1 MPDVVAFDPSFRLLV
16 DFSDCDFSLLEAD
29 PDYVVGR
36 MSALGVEYVLV
47 QQDEERLGGYPES
60 RWRIVDGVV
69 TEMSISWDTAFSEV
83 DGIKV
88 DAAKEFVSEWNAAFG
103 EQLCVKQGNQ
113 IWDKNNTIALVKGMW
128 SSRKDQWRLLTYFNP
143 DLESHRCESSFF
155 CLGAFDAPQV
165 VERFLD
171 DCLWT
176 DLRNEWSSDL
186 GFWLYLWPGIQDR
199 WPDLDSNPASWLE
212 ALDAVMGFVFDDG
225 RFEVYYLEND
235 ESITTL
241 DRFMHVT
248 QPYRDIGDIDAIK
261 MFFFISPE
269 ALQLRP

>member
-1 MPDVVAFDPSFRLLV
+1 MSSVVFDPSFRLLV
-16 DFSDCDFSLLEAD
+16 DFSDCDFSRFEAD
-29 PDYVVGR
+29 PDYEVGR

-47 QQDEERLGGYPES
+47 QQDEWRKGGYPES
-60 RWRIVDGVV
+60 RWRIVDSVV
-69 TEMSISWDTAFSEV
+69 VEMSISWDTAFSEV
-83 DGIKV
+83 DGIEIN
-88 DAAKEFVSEWNAAFG
+88 DPMQFVSEWNARFG
-103 EQLCVKQGNQ
+103 NQLCVKLGNQ
-113 IWDKNNTIALVKGMW
+113 IWNKNNTIALVKGMW

-155 CLGAFDAPQV
+155 QLGAFDAPQV

-186 GFWLYLWPGIQDR
+186 VGWLYLWPGIKDR
-199 WPDLDSNPASWLE
+199 WPDLNSNAASWLE

-225 RFEVYYLEND
+225 RFEVYDSATE

-241 DRFMHVT
+241 DRFTQVV
-248 QPYRDIGDIDAIK
+248 QPYRDRGEIDAIK